1 MNDTTV
7 PFVQDMI
14 GYFERLIERETNLIR
29 KTVLYDNKIHLERIL
44 LDFWKEK
51 VEKLETEE

>member
-14 GYFERLIERETNLIR
+14 GYFERLIERETNLKR